1 MAQYLTLI
9 EPIFGISPSS
19 SGVTWL
25 WIWQKHQLWRVDCQ
39 CCTGL
44 IYL

>member
-9 EPIFGISPSS
+9 EPIFGISPSF
-19 SGVTWL
+19 GVTWL
-25 WIWQKHQLWRVDCQ
+25 WIWQKHQLWSVDCQ

-44 IYL
+44 